1 MQFNSQHT
9 DLQPRL
15 LIFLCLPPARLLN
28 STIVCPIWS
37 YSSTA
42 SVFFSP
48 QLSSSYITHP
58 LPSSSSFL
66 RIIPR
71 CLQFPSLEPTQ
82 PAPGVFE
89 CSALWNS
96 RPLDSNLPT
105 PLNRHSLD
113 RRFVANIL
121 ICMREGKNVT
131 WLVKGLVHNWSVFML
146 CAECNEKRTV
156 RETAVDFHV
165 CISWL

>member
-1 MQFNSQHT
+1 MQHT
-9 DLQPRL
+9 DLQPRQ
-15 LIFLCLPPARLLN
+15 LIFVCVCVSLLLRY
-28 STIVCPIWS
+28 W
-37 YSSTA
+37 TA
-42 SVFFSP
+42 
-48 QLSSSYITHP
+48 QLFVLSDLIQA
-58 LPSSSSFL
+58 LLQSSFHPSCL
-66 RIIPR
+66 VVTSLIPCPPPYPFSGLSPR

-113 RRFVANIL
+113 RRFVTNIL

-146 CAECNEKRTV
+146 CAECNEKRAV